1 MSLDNFSVGE
11 LEKVILADNITGVTS
26 DANFIFHPQA
36 GIDAPVKLPNGWV
49 EFYDSTQVN
58 NLGYTWDNVRGAVL
72 SATSSIPT
80 PKYTSSQ
87 IWLKDGIRLVWAP
100 EIVDAGKDVLH
111 TIVNYQIKKWY
122 RPVFAPYEGATTLS
136 TAYGWWVEE
145 RQNFQ
150 ILPYCQ
156 VSEEY
161 ELLNSLATVAVRAI
175 DNGNGYPASQSQFAV
190 WKSTRKIS
198 YIAYDPSI
206 APNAIA
212 SNWQSIYGILNST
225 KYPRWFKGAGAE
237 VAYPTVEQLLQD
249 NRPVLIQTYD
259 LSASFTTINAGTT
272 LTITLTTT
280 NVSNDTKVPYA
291 ITGLTSTEISGSPLT
306 SNFVVNSNSATL
318 SITPVDTIPSTKT
331 LVVSIVGRS
340 ENISI
345 TVNPA
350 LTPAASTI
358 PGAATTSS
366 ALGTFKVGVGDNA
379 NSTAPADPTRLAA
392 LSAASAIADSNN
404 FISKLRAA
412 GAPTTTNPSVSG
424 IPGQATLFKADTTVA
439 IAGAS
444 GPGVTVS
451 GGGSYTTTD
460 IEFDYSPHLTNI
472 ATSLAIIATN
482 TSTIAVNTTLMAANS
497 TTIAEKVTAMETY
510 QKRLKELG
518 EGRGIHVVGPWE
530 WVGMIAIY
538 RLLVEEGKA
547 LDTSMDVTNE
557 QMAQALSKVNEY
569 LSKINQFPTNF

>member
-11 LEKVILADNITGVTS
+11 LEKVILADNITGVAAN
-26 DANFIFHPQA
+26 ANFVFHPQA
-36 GIDAPVKLPNGWV
+36 GITAPVKLPNGWV
-49 EFYDSTQVN
+49 EFYDSNQVN
-58 NLGYTWDNVRGAVL
+58 NLGYTWDNIRGAVL
-72 SATSSIPT
+72 SPTAAIPS

-87 IWLKDGIRLVWAP
+87 IWFKDGIRLVWAP

-161 ELLNSLATVAVRAI
+161 ELLDSLATVAVRAI
-175 DNGNGYPASQSQFAV
+175 DNSGNGYPASQSQFSV
-190 WKSTRKIS
+190 WRSTRKIS
-198 YIAYDPSI
+198 YIAYEPSVT
-206 APNAIA
+206 PNTIA
-212 SNWQSIYGILNST
+212 SNWQSIYGVLNST
-225 KYPRWFKGAGAE
+225 KFPRWFKGAGAD
-237 VAYPTVEQLLQD
+237 VVYPTVEKLLQD
-249 NRPVLIQTYD
+249 NRPVVVQTYS
-259 LSASFTTINAGTT
+259 LSASSATINAGSSV
-272 LTITLTTT
+272 TITLTTT
-280 NVSNDTKVPYA
+280 NVANNEAVPYA
-291 ITGLTSTEISGSPLT
+291 ITGLTSTEIGGNPLI
-306 SNFVVNSNSATL
+306 SDFVVNNNSATL
-318 SITPVDTIPSTKT
+318 SITTVNTIPSTKT

-340 ENISI
+340 ENITV

-350 LTPAASTI
+350 PSPAASTI

-412 GAPTTTNPSVSG
+412 GAPTTVNPSVSG
-424 IPGQATLFKADTTVA
+424 IPAQAPYYTADTITTVPA
-439 IAGAS
+439 A
-444 GPGVTVS
+444 
-451 GGGSYTTTD
+451 GGSVTSRD
-460 IEFDYSPHLTNI
+460 IAFDYSAHLTSI
-472 ATSLAIIATN
+472 ATSLAVIATN